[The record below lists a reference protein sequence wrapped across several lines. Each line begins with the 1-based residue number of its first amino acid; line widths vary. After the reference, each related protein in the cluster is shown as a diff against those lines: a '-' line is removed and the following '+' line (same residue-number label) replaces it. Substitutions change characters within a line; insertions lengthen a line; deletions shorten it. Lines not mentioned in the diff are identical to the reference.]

1 MILLDTHAWLW
12 WAQDPDRIPVPLRRR
27 IQEEE
32 EAGSILVS
40 VVSVWEI
47 ALKCSIGKLELPMDV
62 KSWVAAAQSYPGIRM
77 VPLSSEVALE
87 STLLPGTFHQ
97 DPADRFLVALSRLRN
112 IPIATADRKIRD
124 YPFVSSLWD

>member
-12 WAQDPDRIPVPLRRR
+12 WVQDPDRIPTSLRRR

-32 EAGSILVS
+32 EAGGILVS

-47 ALKCSIGKLELPMDV
+47 ALKCSIGQLELPMDV
-62 KSWVAAAQSYPGIRM
+62 KSWIAVAQSYPGIRM
-77 VPLSSEVALE
+77 LPLSSEVALE

-97 DPADRFLVALSRLRN
+97 DPADRFLVALSRVRN
-112 IPIATADRKIRD
+112 IPIATADRKIRA
-124 YPFVSSLWD
+124 YPFVASIWD

>member
-12 WAQDPDRIPVPLRRR
+12 WVQDPDRIPAPLRRR

-32 EAGSILVS
+32 EAGGILVS

-97 DPADRFLVALSRLRN
+97 DPADRFLVALSRLRDV
-112 IPIATADRKIRD
+112 PIATADRKIRA
-124 YPFVSSLWD
+124 YPFVASVWD